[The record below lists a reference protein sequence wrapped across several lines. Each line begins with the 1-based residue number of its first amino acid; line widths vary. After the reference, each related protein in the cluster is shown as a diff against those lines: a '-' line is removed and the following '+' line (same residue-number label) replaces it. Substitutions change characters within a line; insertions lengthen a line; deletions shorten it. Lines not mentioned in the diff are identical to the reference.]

1 MIDLHPLFGEPI
13 PGDKTLNMRVF
24 PAKGPPRWLLESRS
38 RRPWHLETWPRVNRR
53 ARLIYRLARV
63 LGAVGLHLPS
73 RRLMMPC
80 AASSAYA
87 QLQQAY
93 PHLGVFL
100 GTAGRDRKIV
110 VFAANRQ
117 SSVFVKIPTGPESE
131 RLVDNEFRA
140 LSHLCRLPALAPML
154 PTAKRVAGHMATQNM
169 AASGARFGALP
180 QSRVAEV
187 HDVLFEIHNETRSLA
202 DLSAVWVPETGR
214 TPVVDTRPALAALL
228 HANTTVCTRFLAAW
242 PAEKAVSCYMAHG
255 DFTRWNVLVAP
266 DGTPQIID
274 WELYGL
280 RPKYF
285 DLIHYTVSSDILVAK
300 RPAAAIMAHLREIG
314 SRLAP
319 GPDWGFYL
327 GLYFLFQSCRYAP
340 AYAVQQDLH
349 PQAHWQLNT
358 WTECLQEATP
368 DA

>member
-1 MIDLHPLFGEPI
+1 MIDLSPLFGKPES
-13 PGDKTLNMRVF
+13 GAGALELRVF
-24 PAKGPPRWLLESRS
+24 PARGQPRWLLEPRF

-53 ARLIYRLARV
+53 ARLIYRVARA

-73 RRLMMPC
+73 RRLMVPC

-87 QLQQAY
+87 RLRQEY

-131 RLVDNEFRA
+131 KLVENEFLA
-140 LSHLCRLPALAPML
+140 LSHLQKLPTLAPML
-154 PTAKRVAGHMATQNM
+154 PKAKKVAGHMATENM
-169 AASGARFGALP
+169 AASGARFGQLP
-180 QSRVAEV
+180 QSRIAEV
-187 HDVLFEIHNETRSLA
+187 HDILFEAHHESLPLA
-202 DLSAVWVPETGR
+202 DLTATWVQAAPTAP
-214 TPVVDTRPALAALL
+214 TSPALGALL
-228 HANTTVCTRFLAAW
+228 GANAAACARFLAAW
-242 PAEKAVSCYMAHG
+242 PAEKTVRCYMAHG

-285 DLIHYTVSSDILVAK
+285 DVIHYTVSSDILVRQ

-314 SRLAP
+314 SRFAP

-340 AYAVQQDLH
+340 AYAVQQGLH
-349 PQAHWQLNT
+349 PQAHWQLRC
-358 WTECLQEATP
+358 WTECLREATP